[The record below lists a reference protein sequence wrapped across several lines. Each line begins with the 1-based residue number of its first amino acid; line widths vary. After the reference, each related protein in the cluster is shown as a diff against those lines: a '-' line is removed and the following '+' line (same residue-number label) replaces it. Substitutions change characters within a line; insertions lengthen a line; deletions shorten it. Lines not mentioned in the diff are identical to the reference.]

1 MWEDRQSQ
9 RIATGAAVNVYV
21 DGSRAAEGAARNVSL
36 DGLFVAAGP
45 TDISRD
51 DYVELEFRSR
61 GGNRVYRFSA
71 MVVYTSDEGVG
82 LTVERDD
89 RRAAEA
95 IRALLGPG
103 RDVNALRRPSDQ
115 E

>member
-9 RIATGAAVNVYV
+9 RIEAGTPVHLYV
-21 DGSRAAEGAARNVSL
+21 GGSRTAEGFARNVSL

-45 TDISRD
+45 TDINRD
-51 DYVELEFRSR
+51 DYVELEFHSR
-61 GGNRVYRFSA
+61 GGNRIYRFSA

-82 LTVERDD
+82 LAVERDD
-89 RRAAEA
+89 RRAAEG
-95 IRALLGPG
+95 IRALVGPG
-103 RDVNALRRPSDQ
+103 RNVNTLRRADDQ